1 MRRATF
7 THPWLFT
14 TLLVT
19 SGLFRLPSWL
29 VRNLWRTRG
38 RFIRRDL
45 RSNTTLQFQQSP
57 AYQDN
62 LHLRATALAIAN
74 TAAAVIRT
82 VRLPLAIPPVKWAT
96 SKVQVPTMM
105 LVDASRQSRSLIRAA
120 HNRCLTQ
127 PTIAHIPD
135 TRLRPH
141 LENPEGFTTFVGS
154 FIQGADSPH

>member
-1 MRRATF
+1 MSATE
-7 THPWLFT
+7 H
-14 TLLVT
+14 
-19 SGLFRLPSWL
+19 
-29 VRNLWRTRG
+29 
-38 RFIRRDL
+38 
-45 RSNTTLQFQQSP
+45 
-57 AYQDN
+57 
-62 LHLRATALAIAN
+62 ATALAIAN

-127 PTIAHIPD
+127 PTIAQIPD

-154 FIQGADSPH
+154 FIQEADSPH